1 MKRKVLL
8 LATAICTV
16 SLLAGC
22 SEKDGSTE
30 SSATG
35 ANASTESY
43 EEYVTLGEYKGLD
56 VQLIKAEV
64 TDDMVD
70 DEIDMLLEDNAV
82 YTPISDRGAA
92 EGDTVNINYTGK
104 IDGQEFDGGSAEDFE
119 LELGSGYLLD
129 DLESQIVGMKSGET
143 KDLNVS
149 VPADYIEDT
158 VEEDAPDKDAVFT
171 VTVNSVSEKSLPE
184 YSDEFIAGVTDYK
197 TTAEYEEGTKKEL

>member
-64 TDDMVD
+64 TDDMV
-70 DEIDMLLEDNAV
+70 
-82 YTPISDRGAA
+82 G
-92 EGDTVNINYTGK
+92 TVAHAGK
-104 IDGQEFDGGSAEDFE
+104 
-119 LELGSGYLLD
+119 
-129 DLESQIVGMKSGET
+129 
-143 KDLNVS
+143 
-149 VPADYIEDT
+149 
-158 VEEDAPDKDAVFT
+158 
-171 VTVNSVSEKSLPE
+171 SE
-184 YSDEFIAGVTDYK
+184 
-197 TTAEYEEGTKKEL
+197 